1 MPARALQ
8 LEKIAAAE
16 DLEHVIPVVF
26 SWNYIPRLPP
36 FLVAQDWSFD
46 NPIAHCSTSDP
57 FSGNCFPIDAKAA
70 GFPYH
75 TGLTCLQ
82 HNRHWKAALDY
93 ASELCELVA
102 ADKSYNSA
110 KLSRGGNLAT
120 IAKRELKAPLG
131 ERFVTFAINLF
142 PKADEERM
150 KLIAVGILF
159 VVMFD
164 GMSFFSLL
172 PRDSTSWLV
181 AQLYTCMWPADR
193 RPINS
198 SDSWEE
204 APGED
209 LKNVQDDFV
218 ARMRGEKKSSETEGP
233 ATSTTTTPL
242 QARID
247 EIVALCRACDERTG
261 TDAGH
266 DFIER
271 MLEWVMHS
279 QPEPGQG
286 FASPRE
292 YLDYRWMDAADWW
305 LAAACKLSIA
315 SPISLV
321 DPVTAKLLRLAGD
334 HISIV
339 NDLGSFDKER
349 AAFESGRTV
358 VFINLVQVLRTSCG
372 LSVDDAKAAAFVLQL
387 LNEQEMLAECEHLK
401 TDDRMTDEHWR
412 FVDVLLL
419 LCAGNTFYTMTTSR
433 YGGEAARIKK

>member
-1 MPARALQ
+1 MSTQTLE
-8 LEKIAAAE
+8 LEKITAPE

-26 SWNYIPRLPP
+26 SWNYIPRLPA
-36 FLVAQDWSFD
+36 FLVAQDWSFA
-46 NPIAHCSTSDP
+46 NPITVNPSSAHDP
-57 FSGNCFPIDAKAA
+57 FSDNCFPIDPKAA

-93 ASELCELVA
+93 AAELCELVA
-102 ADKSYNSA
+102 ADKTYTSA

-120 IAKRELKAPLG
+120 IAERELKAPLG

-164 GMSFFSLL
+164 
-172 PRDSTSWLV
+172 
-181 AQLYTCMWPADR
+181 
-193 RPINS
+193 
-198 SDSWEE
+198 DSWEE

-218 ARMRGEKKSSETEGP
+218 ARMRGQKIPKTEEGS
-233 ATSTTTTPL
+233 AATPL

-247 EIVALCRACDERTG
+247 EIVALCHACDARTG

-279 QPEPGQG
+279 QPEPQN

-315 SPISLV
+315 SPVSLV
-321 DPVTAKLLRLAGD
+321 DPVTAKILRLAGD

-339 NDLGSFDKER
+339 NDLGSFDKEK
-349 AAFESGRTV
+349 ASFESGKTV
-358 VFINLVQVLRTSCG
+358 VFINLVRVLQTSCG
-372 LSVDDAKAAAFVLQL
+372 LESVDDAKAAAFVLQL
-387 LNEQEMLAECEHLK
+387 LNEQEMLTECERLK
-401 TDDRMTDEHWR
+401 TDERMTEEHWR
-412 FVDVLLL
+412 FVDSLLL

>member
-1 MPARALQ
+1 MSARTLQ
-8 LEKIAAAE
+8 LEKIAAPE

-36 FLVAQDWSFD
+36 FLVAQDWYFE
-46 NPIAHCSTSDP
+46 NPIANRSAHDP
-57 FSGNCFPIDAKAA
+57 FSDNCFPIDPKAA

-75 TGLTCLQ
+75 TGLTCLR

-93 ASELCELVA
+93 AAELCELVA

-120 IAKRELKAPLG
+120 IAQRELAAPLG

-164 GMSFFSLL
+164 GGSFLAL
-172 PRDSTSWLV
+172 RVVPDLADVST
-181 AQLYTCMWPADR
+181 P
-193 RPINS
+193 
-198 SDSWEE
+198 DSWEE

-218 ARMRGEKKSSETEGP
+218 ARMRGEKPSNSSETEG
-233 ATSTTTTPL
+233 TTPL
-242 QARID
+242 QTRID
-247 EIVALCRACDERTG
+247 EIVAMCRACDERTG

-271 MLEWVMHS
+271 MLEWVMHA
-279 QPEPGQG
+279 QPEPGV
-286 FASPRE
+286 FTSPRE

-315 SPISLV
+315 SPVSLTE
-321 DPVTAKLLRLAGD
+321 PVTAKILRLAGD

-339 NDLGSFDKER
+339 NDLGSFDKELR
-349 AAFESGRTV
+349 SFEAGRTFV
-358 VFINLVQVLRTSCG
+358 IINLVQVLRTSCG
-372 LSVDDAKAAAFVLQL
+372 LSIDDAKAAAFVLQL
-387 LNEQEMLAECEHLK
+387 LNEQEMLTECERLK
-401 TDDRMTDEHWR
+401 TDERMTDEHWH